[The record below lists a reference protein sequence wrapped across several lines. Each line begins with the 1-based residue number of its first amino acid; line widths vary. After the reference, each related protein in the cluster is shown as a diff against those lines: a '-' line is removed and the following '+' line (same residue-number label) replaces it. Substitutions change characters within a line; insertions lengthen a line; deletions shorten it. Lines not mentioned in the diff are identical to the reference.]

1 MREPIVSRQL
11 TVTTAMVDYV
21 SNDKIATCLLRV
33 CGSGSEDELKK
44 LYQKRYNVIVLH
56 VREPVTTKRLYG
68 MGPDEFLSGAVELD
82 EKRKPIE

>member
-11 TVTTAMVDYV
+11 TVTSAIVDYV
-21 SNDKIATCLLRV
+21 SDDKIATSLLRV
-33 CGSGSEDELKK
+33 CGSGTEDELKK
-44 LYQKRYNVIVLH
+44 LYQKRYNIIVLH

-68 MGPDEFLSGAVELD
+68 MSPDEFLNGAVELD